1 MPRGSRPERRSP
13 IGPLPRLGHDELL
26 RLYNELKAEHEK
38 HLKAKGVWLPPFV
51 GRDGIYH
58 QTSLALIGLYS
69 RKGQP
74 VTKPE
79 LEAFVR
85 MYKDGAGDV
94 QDGRHL
100 SAQHGWRVLSS
111 HRGDFGT
118 EDWPKSSY
126 GLISTSDCHPGFR
139 RQQDGELTNDEWE
152 SIKSS
157 FHNRCSLCGSEEGK
171 PNLRAPAA
179 MTELQK
185 GHRDPSKALT
195 SGNCLPQCQECNRT
209 LQNRFIFD
217 DRGRPKGIALPE
229 VILQSPRDIQKDV
242 LAILKAQFE

>member
-1 MPRGSRPERRSP
+1 
-13 IGPLPRLGHDELL
+13 
-26 RLYNELKAEHEK
+26 LYNELRVEHEQ
-38 HLKAKGVWLPPFV
+38 HLEAKGVWLPPLI
-51 GRDGIYH
+51 GRDGIYQ
-58 QTSLALIGLYS
+58 QTAIALIGLYS
-69 RKGQP
+69 RKGEP
-74 VTKPE
+74 VTKTE

-100 SAQHGWRVLSS
+100 SAQHGWRVRSS
-111 HRGDFGT
+111 HRGDIGT

-126 GLISTSDCHPGFR
+126 GLTSTSECHPGFR
-139 RQQDGELTNDEWE
+139 RQQDGELTNDEWAN
-152 SIKSS
+152 IKAG
-157 FHNRCSLCGSEEGK
+157 FHNRCSLCGSEEGT

-185 GHRDPSKALT
+185 GHRDPSKPLT
-195 SGNCLPQCQECNRT
+195 RSNCLPQCQECNRT

-217 DRGRPKGIALPE
+217 ERGRPKGIALSE
-229 VILQSPRDIQKDV
+229 VILQSSINVQKEV

>member
-1 MPRGSRPERRSP
+1 MPSRRRSERRAP

-26 RLYNELKAEHEK
+26 RLYEELKAEHKK
-38 HLKAKGVWLPPFV
+38 HLEAKGVWLPPFT

-58 QTSLALIGLYS
+58 QTALALIGLYS
-69 RKGQP
+69 RKGLP

-79 LEAFVR
+79 LETFVR

-111 HRGDFGT
+111 HRRDFGT

-126 GLISTSDCHPGFR
+126 GLISTSECHPGFR
-139 RQQDGELTNDEWE
+139 RQQDSELTDNEWI
-152 SIKSS
+152 SIKAN
-157 FHNRCSLCGSEEGK
+157 FGNCCSLCGSKEGE

-185 GHRDPSKALT
+185 GHRDPSNSLT
-195 SGNCLPQCQECNRT
+195 SSNCLPQCQECNRT

-229 VILQSPRDIQKDV
+229 VILQSPIDVQKEV
-242 LAILKAQFE
+242 LRILKAQFE